1 MGTTGR
7 QTKEKL
13 NVGSPNFC
21 IRGPFKNLSL
31 DRSKLLVLNDQH
43 LVVVA
48 WQTLIGQFK
57 TSHIT
62 RIPSFTAVS
71 TVYDKKAFNILTLIL
86 VWSRGDH
93 GRPAWNCNLSLFYFP
108 TKHTQ
113 VYTVELATFLSDFL
127 FNCFFFLIFPCT
139 KLLTNSL
146 ECKFSYTCWKIYPFS
161 NTLKLKECI
170 EPLQTLNVIKSNNK
184 IRVAMS
190 F

>member
-127 FNCFFFLIFPCT
+127 FNCFFFFNFSRVLNCLQIVWNAGFLTLVGKFTLFPT
-139 KLLTNSL
+139 LLSWRNASNLYRLWT
-146 ECKFSYTCWKIYPFS
+146 FS
-161 NTLKLKECI
+161 N
-170 EPLQTLNVIKSNNK
+170 QTTKFV
-184 IRVAMS
+184 
-190 F
+190 

>member
-21 IRGPFKNLSL
+21 IRGPFKNLLSL

-71 TVYDKKAFNILTLIL
+71 TVHDKKAVTLIFL
-86 VWSRGDH
+86 AIISENTEGEKTIILPKDENVSR
-93 GRPAWNCNLSLFYFP
+93 
-108 TKHTQ
+108 
-113 VYTVELATFLSDFL
+113 
-127 FNCFFFLIFPCT
+127 
-139 KLLTNSL
+139 
-146 ECKFSYTCWKIYPFS
+146 
-161 NTLKLKECI
+161 
-170 EPLQTLNVIKSNNK
+170 
-184 IRVAMS
+184 
-190 F
+190 

>member
-21 IRGPFKNLSL
+21 IRGPIKNLSL

-71 TVYDKKAFNILTLIL
+71 TVHDKKAVTLI
-86 VWSRGDH
+86 
-93 GRPAWNCNLSLFYFP
+93 F
-108 TKHTQ
+108 
-113 VYTVELATFLSDFL
+113 LAIISENTEGK
-127 FNCFFFLIFPCT
+127 
-139 KLLTNSL
+139 KL
-146 ECKFSYTCWKIYPFS
+146 
-161 NTLKLKECI
+161 
-170 EPLQTLNVIKSNNK
+170 
-184 IRVAMS
+184 
-190 F
+190 